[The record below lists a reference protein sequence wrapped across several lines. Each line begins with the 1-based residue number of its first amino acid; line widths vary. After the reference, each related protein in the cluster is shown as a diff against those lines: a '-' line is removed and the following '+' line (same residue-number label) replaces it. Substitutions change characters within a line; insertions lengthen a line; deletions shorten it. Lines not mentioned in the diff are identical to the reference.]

1 MTSEEPNMK
10 EKCNTRLY
18 VERERERE
26 RERQR
31 EIDIEIERDGCA
43 QTREGAAGCD
53 EVKCRTVQ
61 PAYQLPGSSTSHSGT

>member
-1 MTSEEPNMK
+1 MK

-31 EIDIEIERDGCA
+31 EIDIEIERYGCA

-61 PAYQLPGSSTSHSGT
+61 PAYQLPGSSTSHSGM